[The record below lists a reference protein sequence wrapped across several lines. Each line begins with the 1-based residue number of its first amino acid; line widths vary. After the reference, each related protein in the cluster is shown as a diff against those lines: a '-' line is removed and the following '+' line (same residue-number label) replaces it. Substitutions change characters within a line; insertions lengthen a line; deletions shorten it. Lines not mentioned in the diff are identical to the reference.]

1 MCEEPYVAK
10 APARTKFTRPKL
22 RALAFDHA
30 TAEAEAA
37 QASAACADERADAL
51 ARARDRLAPAVFLP
65 RRKKIQGFF
74 SSNIRTNFHF
84 IFILQFPTWHGLQRE
99 STRVLVASFLAE
111 LKSLPQSGWRLVC
124 EVAMERA
131 PTESRAVPFLEKHSF
146 PSHTIETGRYSL
158 WQEGL
163 FVGRRSFRTDSG
175 ASRRRLPPHSRAPRF
190 ASRRESSQLQYVS
203 SISFIG
209 LCISPKDQS

>member
-51 ARARDRLAPAVFLP
+51 ARARDRLAPAVFF
-65 RRKKIQGFF
+65 REEKKSSVFF
-74 SSNIRTNFHF
+74 LQTFVQ
-84 IFILQFPTWHGLQRE
+84 IFISFSFYNFRRGSLQRE